1 MEIPVINDTHFGARN
16 DSPVFIDY
24 FLDFFEQDFF
34 PYCKENGVKSVIHLG
49 DFLDRRKYVNFNTLN
64 QVRTRFV
71 KPLVDMGIQMHC
83 ILGNH
88 DTYFKNTN
96 DINSLQE
103 VFDDDFIIYHKPS
116 LVEIEGVSFSMI
128 PWINKEN
135 YEETVEFMKNN
146 SSSVLCGHL
155 ELNGYQVLQGVRFE
169 NGMDDDILKKYE
181 TVLSGHF
188 HFKQS
193 RDNVHYLGTQYQIT
207 FSDLNV
213 PKGFHVF
220 DTSDRSLEFI
230 ENPRKI
236 FYSLEYDD
244 ENNTPEEILNKD
256 FSKYAGCF
264 VKIFV
269 INKNK
274 PFTFDRFLDK
284 MYSVQPSNVTVVEDV
299 DDELDDDAIDLAKG
313 TLEIIYEEIDSI
325 QELDDPARLKK
336 LFQELYME
344 SLSL

>member
-1 MEIPVINDTHFGARN
+1 MKIPIINDTHFGARN

-34 PYCKENGVKSVIHLG
+34 PYCKENNITDVIHLG

-71 KPLVDMGIQMHC
+71 EPLSAQGIRMHC

-96 DINSLQE
+96 EVNSLQE
-103 VFDDDFIIYHKPS
+103 IFDDRFVVYDKPS
-116 LVEIEGVSFSMI
+116 LIEFDGVSFTMI

-135 YEETVEFMKNN
+135 YEETMDFMKKN
-146 SSSVLCGHL
+146 SSPILCGHL
-155 ELNGYQVLQGVRFE
+155 ELNGYQVLQGVMFE
-169 NGMDDDILKKYE
+169 NGMSDEALRKYE
-181 TVLSGHF
+181 MVLSGHF
-188 HFKQS
+188 HMKQHKN
-193 RDNVHYLGTQYQIT
+193 NVHYLGTQYQIT

-213 PKGFHVF
+213 PKGFHIF
-220 DTSDRSLEFI
+220 DTSDRSLEFV
-230 ENPRKI
+230 ENPRKM

-244 ENNTPEEILNKD
+244 EKNTSEEILSED
-256 FSKYAGCF
+256 LSKYAGCF

-269 INKNK
+269 NNKSK
-274 PFTFDRFLDK
+274 PFTFDKFLDK
-284 MYSVQPSNVTVVEDV
+284 IYAVQPSNVTVVEDV
-299 DDELDDDAIDLAKG
+299 DDELDDDAVDLAKG

-325 QELDDPARLKK
+325 KEVDDPARLKK
-336 LFQELYME
+336 IFQELYME